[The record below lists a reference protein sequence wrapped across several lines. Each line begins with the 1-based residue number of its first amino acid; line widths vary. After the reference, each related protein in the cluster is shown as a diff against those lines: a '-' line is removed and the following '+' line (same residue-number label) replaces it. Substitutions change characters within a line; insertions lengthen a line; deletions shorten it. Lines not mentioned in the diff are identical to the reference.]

1 MGTMVGDGSG
11 MGFMAEYL
19 GYEGQTHL
27 GTKSMAGRS
36 AVWMILQLIVE
47 GAGEDKTARDRCCAI
62 TLRACVTWARH
73 SEAGSA
79 LRARNERR
87 QGARLEEI
95 IIGCR
100 QVRRC
105 AEPEIERRES

>member
-36 AVWMILQLIVE
+36 AMWMILQLIVE
-47 GAGEDKTARDRCCAI
+47 GAGEDKTARDR
-62 TLRACVTWARH
+62 LAR
-73 SEAGSA
+73 S
-79 LRARNERR
+79 
-87 QGARLEEI
+87 
-95 IIGCR
+95 
-100 QVRRC
+100 RC
-105 AEPEIERRES
+105 ALASLGHAIQKLEAH